1 MAHDP
6 DRRRLLAAALGGS
19 AALTGAWL
27 PVSSH
32 AAIGGLPSNVGHADS
47 SPQWELLRGKLFG
60 ERPIAAGAASQ
71 VQIIVPLRAAYGA
84 SVPVKIVS
92 RIAQTPERQVRRMT
106 LLVDKNPSPIAAT
119 LTLGTA
125 LGQADFETRLRV
137 DEYSHV
143 RVVSE
148 LSDGTLHMDSRYVK
162 VSGGCSAPP
171 NREALHLIGRT
182 TMRLPAGL
190 HPGAPTPVDLSVVH
204 PNDTGF
210 ELNQVTVMY
219 IPPHFVRS
227 IRVRL
232 GEALLFEADT
242 DFSISENPSWRFNFV
257 PRADQHALLTAEVED
272 TKEQRF
278 RGTLD
283 PWAAA

>member
-6 DRRRLLAAALGGS
+6 DRRRLLVAAWGGS
-19 AALTGAWL
+19 AALIGAWL
-27 PVSSH
+27 PGGSL

-47 SPQWELLRGKLFG
+47 SPQWELQRGKLFG

-148 LSDGTLHMDSRYVK
+148 LSDGSLHMDSRYVK

-210 ELNQVTVMY
+210 ELNQVTVMF

>member
-19 AALTGAWL
+19 AALIGAWL
-27 PVSSH
+27 PGSSQ

-60 ERPIAAGAASQ
+60 EQPIAAGAASQ

-92 RIAQTPERQVRRMT
+92 KIAQTPERQVRRMT

>member
-27 PVSSH
+27 PGSSH

-92 RIAQTPERQVRRMT
+92 KIAQTPERQVRRMT

-272 TKEQRF
+272 TQEQRF

>member
-92 RIAQTPERQVRRMT
+92 KIAQAPERQVRRMT

>member
-19 AALTGAWL
+19 AALIGAWL
-27 PVSSH
+27 PVCSQ